1 MLTLAEIAKDWGCT
15 PQYVSDCVKKGC
27 PKDDFEAAR
36 LWRNAHTTRQSKKG
50 PSPPPPAGEV
60 PVLEYE
66 KNGDNKDNAELFK
79 VIDNAAIAA
88 ENAWKLLEEAFIEG
102 KPSKISVWLN
112 LHTKAIEA
120 RVKAESMIR
129 AELERQKILIPMTEA
144 KTSVR
149 RVVEIVVSRLSAMPQ
164 NIAPRCNPHAPEHAM
179 EILHEECTAIIADA
193 QEVYTSWSDDRAP
206 ASNSPQL

>member
-1 MLTLAEIAKDWGCT
+1 MLTISELARGLGFSR
-15 PQYVSDCVKKGC
+15 QYVQRSVKEGC
-27 PKDDFEAAR
+27 PLDDFESAR
-36 LWRNAHTTRQSKKG
+36 LWFSAHRTHPKKL
-50 PSPPPPAGEV
+50 PKSPVEEKASPGYRPNG
-60 PVLEYE
+60 
-66 KNGDNKDNAELFK
+66 KNGDGDLDDALRNSVHACSE
-79 VIDNAAIAA
+79 
-88 ENAWKLLEEAFIEG
+88 AWRLLEEAFIEG

-120 RVKAESMIR
+120 RVKAESTIR
-129 AELERQKILIPMTEA
+129 VELERQKILIPMTEA

-149 RVVEIVVSRLSAMPQ
+149 RVVEIVVTRLSAMPQ